1 MYIYMYTY
9 IHTYTDSISDSA
21 SHTHTARRPS
31 ATALLTRSRGGGLTP
46 PPSHTPTLRHTLSP
60 TGLRCN

>member
-46 PPSHTPTLRHTLSP
+46 PPSHTPI
-60 TGLRCN
+60 